1 MSPISRLATYISNI
15 WHHTFDL
22 SEITREN
29 KYLARTNRSN
39 DKSLPIFTQLR
50 VAKHCNSTYP
60 RIVSYIFPPDHFPRI
75 RSSHVPPRRVNTLFD
90 KFWAANGPLRSL
102 GGEQLNTPTK
112 KAREE
117 EREGGRAPPIFNRD
131 VNRVYP
137 PFLPPLINCRCFE
150 TLANTYAVNNPG
162 KSFRTPVLQIA
173 TGFSTPQ
180 GWMNTRERRWK

>member
-117 EREGGRAPPIFNRD
+117 EREGGREGPTDIQSRCQSGL
-131 VNRVYP
+131 P
-137 PFLPPLINCRCFE
+137 PFSAAPDKL
-150 TLANTYAVNNPG
+150 
-162 KSFRTPVLQIA
+162 PVLWNA
-173 TGFSTPQ
+173 CKYV
-180 GWMNTRERRWK
+180 RR